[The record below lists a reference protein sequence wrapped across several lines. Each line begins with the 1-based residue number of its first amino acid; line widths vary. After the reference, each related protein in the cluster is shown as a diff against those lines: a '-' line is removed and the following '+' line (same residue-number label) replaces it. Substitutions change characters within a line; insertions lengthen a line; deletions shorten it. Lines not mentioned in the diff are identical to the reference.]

1 MSADEP
7 VRLRLHRRL
16 SELLDSELADAIMES
31 MPPMPWDQLATKDD
45 IARLDTKTDRLEDAM
60 VAGFGRLSA
69 EMTAQ
74 GEHLEGLIT
83 AQNQRIDA
91 QGEHLE
97 GLITAQ
103 NQRINAQGE
112 RLEGLITAQN
122 QRIDAQGE
130 RLEGLIT
137 AQNQR
142 IDAQGEQLTS
152 LIGGESRVLA
162 GEVALLE
169 GRLSVRY
176 AETTRMIVFAMMT
189 LFVGVVAVMVTTVS

>member
-74 GEHLEGLIT
+74 GE
-83 AQNQRIDA
+83 R
-91 QGEHLE
+91 LE

-103 NQRINAQGE
+103 NQRINAQDE
-112 RLEGLITAQN
+112 HLEGCL
-122 QRIDAQGE
+122 
-130 RLEGLIT
+130 LY
-137 AQNQR
+137 
-142 IDAQGEQLTS
+142 TS
-152 LIGGESRVLA
+152 PSPRDYAASRMPSSA
-162 GEVALLE
+162 
-169 GRLSVRY
+169 
-176 AETTRMIVFAMMT
+176 
-189 LFVGVVAVMVTTVS
+189 

>member
-74 GEHLEGLIT
+74 GERLEGLIT

-103 NQRINAQGE
+103 NQRI
-112 RLEGLITAQN
+112 
-122 QRIDAQGE
+122 
-130 RLEGLIT
+130 
-137 AQNQR
+137 
-142 IDAQGEQLTS
+142 DAQGEQLEG